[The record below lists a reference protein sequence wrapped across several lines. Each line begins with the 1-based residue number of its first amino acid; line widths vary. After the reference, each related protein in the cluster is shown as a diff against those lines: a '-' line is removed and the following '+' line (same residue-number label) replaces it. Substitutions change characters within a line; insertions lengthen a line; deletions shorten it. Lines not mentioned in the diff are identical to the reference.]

1 MRLFCTLTAMATM
14 ISAAACGGSDAG
26 TTPVRT
32 VAKVTITGS
41 STALNPGQTTQLTAV
56 ATDAAGAT
64 IANPGV
70 VLWASS
76 TTTVATVDQSG
87 KVTAASGGNTTITAD
102 VAGVKGSFLIRV
114 NLSGG
119 S

>member
-1 MRLFCTLTAMATM
+1 MRLLKLSAVATLV
-14 ISAAACGGSDAG
+14 SVAACGGSDAG
-26 TTPVRT
+26 PTTVRT
-32 VAKVTITGS
+32 VAQVTISGS

-64 IANPGV
+64 IADPGV
-70 VLWASS
+70 IVWASGA
-76 TTTVATVDQSG
+76 TTVATVDQSG
-87 KVTAASGGNTTITAD
+87 KVTALSGGNTTITAD
-102 VAGVKGSFLIRV
+102 VVGVKGSFLIRV